1 MKNAIALAAALVA
14 GLASAVV
21 AAEATSTNDAPVAA
35 EKKVSTIALP
45 APQTDGGLPLMQ
57 AMKDRRSLREYSG
70 AELTPQQLSD
80 VLWAAGGINRPDGR
94 RTAGSTRNLQAV
106 GVYAML
112 RTGIYF
118 YNAAGN
124 VLEPV
129 AEGDFS
135 SIAGPQPF
143 AKTAPLTILFVGDF
157 NTMKIP
163 DRDKQMLF
171 FGCDVGLMSQ
181 NVYLYCASAGLATVV
196 RGMVESGP
204 LTKAMGLPESKSVLL
219 AQSVGVPKPKPLV
232 AFYSWGGNTR
242 AAAEAVAKAIGAD
255 IVEIKPADPYPE
267 DYQVCVA
274 RAASEIK
281 EGVKPTLID
290 GKLDLSKYETVI
302 VGSPNWWGTIA
313 PPVASFLST
322 NDFSGKKLSLFVTH
336 GTGGMQN
343 CATDAAKAARTD
355 LTSTTNWVGG
365 EVKGKLGEIAAWAKK
380 TADDTAAR

>member
-1 MKNAIALAAALVA
+1 MKNAMLFAAALVA
-14 GLASAVV
+14 GLVSAVS
-21 AAEATSTNDAPVAA
+21 AADDATTTNATAKAERKAA
-35 EKKVSTIALP
+35 AIELP
-45 APQTDGGLPLMQ
+45 APVTDGGCTLMK
-57 AMKDRRSLREYSG
+57 AMKDRRSTREYSDE
-70 AELTPQQLSD
+70 ELSPQQLSD
-80 VLWAAGGINRPDGR
+80 ILWAAGGINRPDGK

-112 RTGIYF
+112 KSGIYF
-118 YNAAGN
+118 YNASKN

-135 SIAGPQPF
+135 DIAGPQPF

-196 RGMVESGP
+196 RGMVETAA
-204 LTKAMGLPESKSVLL
+204 LAKAMGLPDNKSVLL
-219 AQSVGVPKPKPLV
+219 AQSVGLPKPKPLV

-242 AAAEAVAKAIGAD
+242 AAAEAMAKAIGAD
-255 IVEIKPADPYPE
+255 LFEIKPVVPYPE
-267 DYQVCVA
+267 DYQLCVA
-274 RAASEIK
+274 QAAAEIK
-281 EGVKPTLID
+281 EGVKPPLVN
-290 GKLDLSKYETVI
+290 GKTDLSKYKTIV
-302 VGSPNWWGTIA
+302 VGSPNWWGTIP

-343 CATDAAKAARTD
+343 CAVDAEKAARASFG
-355 LTSTTNWVGG
+355 STTNWVGG
-365 EVKGKLGEIAAWAKK
+365 EVKGKLGEVADWAKK
-380 TADDTAAR
+380 IAK